1 MIIKLNFEIFEVIFI
16 KIKCY
21 IYFDMDNYMGYDFY
35 LNFLYQICFLFIV
48 GKSYFLVMVIEGR
61 LIEFFMGISKNLQL
75 VGEKL
80 KGAVF
85 WFVYSLI
92 FYENGMI
99 L

>member
-21 IYFDMDNYMGYDFY
+21 IYFDIDNYMGYDFY
-35 LNFLYQICFLFIV
+35 LNFLYQICFLFNV

>member
-35 LNFLYQICFLFIV
+35 LNFLYQICFLFNV